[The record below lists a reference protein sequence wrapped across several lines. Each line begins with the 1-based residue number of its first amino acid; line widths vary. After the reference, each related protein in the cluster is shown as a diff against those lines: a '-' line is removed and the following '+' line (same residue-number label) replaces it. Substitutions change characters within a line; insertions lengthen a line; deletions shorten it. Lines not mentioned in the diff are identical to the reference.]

1 MYYYYDIRKVVLYDT
16 PRIEYIEPEK
26 LILKGTINLNKECS
40 AQLIKSNQ
48 FELITPNRTFYF
60 MCKDRYDISP
70 WVFAINN
77 AIAKFSK

>member
-1 MYYYYDIRKVVLYDT
+1 MVLYDT